1 MDIIAQ
7 DNSCLTASTAE
18 LSERASNAYVTNLQP
33 SSALQCDSQT
43 QTANPS
49 KNGFVI
55 ASEKPSDPI
64 MMRLSAAGTKSDN
77 NAGFKTSEVQL
88 GHIPRDVASETE
100 EDIVTSNTS
109 NQSISVATPST
120 PLIQP
125 APKQSNHQSIPS
137 PLPEN
142 NAMHSVD
149 SQDNIVQ
156 VINLA
161 HPGSAEPP
169 PTTKTSVAQPEAPT
183 DQAPASSESTSAA
196 PPAGSSQRVTIMIDG
211 AEVDITNL
219 EWILLD
225 FLEALPDDMQEEVL
239 NQHFREQQ
247 PVQEE
252 LSDPAPSSI
261 STNFLNAL
269 PPKIQAE
276 VICSKAGLNRAPAD
290 LEIDPIDPATFLAA
304 LGPSLREAV
313 LLEQDN
319 QFIST
324 LPPNLIAEDCD
335 DFQKLSGCAAF
346 AVVQLLALAIC
357 NHTTDKLP
365 SVSKLFISKP
375 DLISQL
381 SDLVNPQIS
390 GNGLGG
396 DIQAAV
402 FHALEE
408 ILQYCPP
415 SSLVTFT
422 LNMVTL
428 VIIRINQPLLETSKH
443 LIPSP
448 IYICKEPF
456 NLLLRPNAA
465 LKQRDDSAASSFVI
479 GFQVR
484 EISSSQLHLIT
495 NLAKSLKRS
504 RSDPPKEG
512 CFATDELAKLDLI
525 TRPSISTTGATT

>member
-1 MDIIAQ
+1 MIVEIWIEISLRVQGNCSLQNQIMDIIGALLFPTVFVLFPTAQ
-7 DNSCLTASTAE
+7 DNSCSTASAAE

-55 ASEKPSDPI
+55 ASEKPSNPI

-77 NAGFKTSEVQL
+77 NTGFKPSEVQS

-109 NQSISVATPST
+109 DQSISVATPFT

-142 NAMHSVD
+142 NAMQGVD

-161 HPGSAEPP
+161 CQLADRIGATTETLAAKIPDPLSLRQLPRLALPNQKLPRIKPLQAQSRPVRLHQLDHP
-169 PTTKTSVAQPEAPT
+169 
-183 DQAPASSESTSAA
+183 
-196 PPAGSSQRVTIMIDG
+196 
-211 AEVDITNL
+211 N
-219 EWILLD
+219 
-225 FLEALPDDMQEEVL
+225 ALPDDMQEEVL
-239 NQHFREQQ
+239 NQHFREQR

-269 PPKIQAE
+269 PPKIRAE
-276 VICSKAGLNRAPAD
+276 VICSKA
-290 LEIDPIDPATFLAA
+290 
-304 LGPSLREAV
+304 
-313 LLEQDN
+313 
-319 QFIST
+319 
-324 LPPNLIAEDCD
+324 LPPDLDQDCD
-335 DFQKLSGCAAF
+335 DSQKLSGCSAF

-357 NHTTDKLP
+357 NHTTDKLT

-396 DIQAAV
+396 NIQAAV

-415 SSLVTFT
+415 SSSVTFT

-443 LIPSP
+443 SIPSP

-479 GFQVR
+479 GVQAR
-484 EISSSQLHLIT
+484 KISSSQLHLIT

-504 RSDPPKEG
+504 RSNPPSEG
-512 CFATDELAKLDLI
+512 RFATDELAKLDLI